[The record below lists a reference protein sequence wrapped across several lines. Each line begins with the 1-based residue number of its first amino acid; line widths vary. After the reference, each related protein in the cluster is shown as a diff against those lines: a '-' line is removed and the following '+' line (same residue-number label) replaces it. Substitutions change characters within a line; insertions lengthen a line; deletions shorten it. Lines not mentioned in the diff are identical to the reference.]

1 MINMH
6 VLERGKPDERR
17 RIIEKLTGKV
27 VQMSQNMYAS
37 NVVEKCMEHTDSTE
51 RELLIEEIMGK
62 SEEDNHLLAMVK
74 DQYANYVVQ
83 KVLEISKGRFWCRE

>member
-1 MINMH
+1 
-6 VLERGKPDERR
+6 
-17 RIIEKLTGKV
+17 
-27 VQMSQNMYAS
+27 MSQNMYAS